1 MSLNSDTQALQK
13 IASCD
18 PVWSYIRR
26 DALEMVQ
33 NEPLLA
39 GVLHAIAL
47 NHARLEN
54 AVSYHMAQKL
64 GGPLMPAMLLG
75 QIFDEA
81 LSSDPDIGSAI
92 RADIVAVYD
101 RDPACKSHLEPLLY
115 FKGFHGLQC
124 YRIAHWLWN
133 NGRQPLALFLQNRI
147 SEVFGLDIHPA
158 ARIGRGIMI
167 DHGTGVVIGETTVIE
182 DEVSLLQNVT
192 LGGTGKESG
201 DRHPKVRR
209 GALICAGAK
218 VLGNIEIGECAKV
231 GAASVVLIDVPPR
244 CTIVGVPGKIVGECC
259 PHPARSM
266 DQSLPEI

>member
-1 MSLNSDTQALQK
+1 MPQTLEK
-13 IASCD
+13 IARCD

-26 DALEMVQ
+26 DAMVMLKK
-33 NEPLLA
+33 EPLLA

-47 NHARLEN
+47 NHTRLEK
-54 AVSYHMAQKL
+54 AVSYHLAQKL
-64 GGPLMPAMLLG
+64 GGPLMPPMLLG

-81 LSSDPDIGSAI
+81 LDADPTIGAAI
-92 RADIVAVYD
+92 RADIMATYD
-101 RDPACKSHLEPLLY
+101 RDPACTSHIEPLLY

-124 YRIAHWLWN
+124 YRIAHWLWKAD
-133 NGRQPLALFLQNRI
+133 RKALALFLQNRI

-182 DEVSLLQNVT
+182 DEVSLLQDVT

-231 GAASVVLIDVPPR
+231 GAASVVLHDVPPR
-244 CTIVGVPGKIVGECC
+244 CTVFGVPGKIVGSCC
-259 PHPARSM
+259 EHPAREM
-266 DQSLPEI
+266 DQSLPEF